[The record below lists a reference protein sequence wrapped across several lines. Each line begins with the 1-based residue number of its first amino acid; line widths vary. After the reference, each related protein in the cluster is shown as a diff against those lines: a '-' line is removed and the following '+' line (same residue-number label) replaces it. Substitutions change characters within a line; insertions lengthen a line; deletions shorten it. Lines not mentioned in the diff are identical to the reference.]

1 MSKLINFRRP
11 GDKSVTAETAHEAAL
26 IFAIRIARRE
36 YGKLGRVAC
45 FYADGWA
52 FDGSHVTYNAFI
64 GKSSESGGTRG
75 RNILVRAD
83 VDRKEVKL
91 L

>member
-1 MSKLINFRRP
+1 MSKIIHFRSP
-11 GDKSVTAETAHEAAL
+11 GAKSVIAETAHEAAL
-26 IFAIRIARRE
+26 IFANRTARRE
-36 YGKLGRVAC
+36 YGKLGHVAC
-45 FYADGWA
+45 FYATGWM

-64 GKSSESGGTRG
+64 GKPSESGGTRG

>member
-1 MSKLINFRRP
+1 MSKLIKFRSP
-11 GDKSVTAETAHEAAL
+11 GNKSVIAENADEAAL
-26 IFAIRIARRE
+26 IYANRVARRY
-36 YGKLGRVAC
+36 YGKLGRVAS
-45 FYADGWA
+45 FYATGWA

-64 GKSSESGGTRG
+64 GKPSESGGIGG